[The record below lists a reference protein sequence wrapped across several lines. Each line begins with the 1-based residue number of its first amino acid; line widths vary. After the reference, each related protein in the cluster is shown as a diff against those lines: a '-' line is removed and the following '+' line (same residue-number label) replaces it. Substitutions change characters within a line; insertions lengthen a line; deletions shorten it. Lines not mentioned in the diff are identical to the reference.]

1 MRALIFLVALLLA
14 ILAWM
19 HFNPDYRQQIE
30 ELSSDAGITKKT
42 VRVYKWRNAKGE
54 WQITDQ
60 LSLTTGRGIA
70 ASRGPGLTLNWNPD
84 HAWKLA
90 LGARYEK
97 LRFRLDEQGTV
108 ANGVGQDRAVPLTL
122 LLSYQPSSALE
133 LSLLGGVAYAGELQ
147 LEDADGN
154 VLQDTEYDDAPYL
167 GLLVNIKL

>member
-1 MRALIFLVALLLA
+1 
-14 ILAWM
+14 
-19 HFNPDYRQQIE
+19 
-30 ELSSDAGITKKT
+30 
-42 VRVYKWRNAKGE
+42 
-54 WQITDQ
+54 
-60 LSLTTGRGIA
+60 
-70 ASRGPGLTLNWNPD
+70 LNWNPD

-97 LRFRLDEQGTV
+97 FRFRLDEQGTV

-122 LLSYQPSSALE
+122 LLSYQPSSELE